1 MEQYNMQYMN
11 ILRIL
16 CGLVQTSFLR
26 AMEHEELMGERNY
39 YPHTNVVYPERF
51 RRLLQVQEDMKEA
64 GVADY
69 VLVRFKERDM
79 AVLSEMVNGMVRAS
93 DTLGADEDGNLY
105 LLLVQMNRN
114 HFRVMGERL
123 EGKGIVYEL
132 VEKAG

>member
-1 MEQYNMQYMN
+1 MGSEMC
-11 ILRIL
+11 IRDSRIL

-39 YPHTNVVYPERF
+39 YPHTHVVYPERF